1 MTDNDIEKRKTA
13 LREAL
18 RRKPG
23 TGLRVTIETFLAAA
37 ELVKA
42 DEAEPLE
49 IGRELWI
56 RTPV

>member
-1 MTDNDIEKRKTA
+1 MTDSDIEKRKTA

-23 TGLRVTIETFLAAA
+23 TGLRVTIDTLLAAA

-42 DEAEPLE
+42 EEAEPLE
-49 IGRELWI
+49 IGREIWI
-56 RTPV
+56 RLPV